1 MIVRE
6 IPPSNFVIQRAKN
19 SLPKVV
25 HADKLK
31 AWGGDPLPSWLDTP
45 TGPVDGS
52 DADEADVPQEA
63 ANRLTANDDQQGQED
78 DQVVA
83 DDGQEVRA
91 ESDTEVA
98 QRTRPVRERRRPRR
112 FTDYKL

>member
-1 MIVRE
+1 M
-6 IPPSNFVIQRAKN
+6 
-19 SLPKVV
+19 
-25 HADKLK
+25 
-31 AWGGDPLPSWLDTP
+31 DTP

-52 DADEADVPQEA
+52 DADEADLPQEA
-63 ANRLTANDDQQGQED
+63 ANGLTANDDQQGQED

-112 FTDYKL
+112 FADYKM